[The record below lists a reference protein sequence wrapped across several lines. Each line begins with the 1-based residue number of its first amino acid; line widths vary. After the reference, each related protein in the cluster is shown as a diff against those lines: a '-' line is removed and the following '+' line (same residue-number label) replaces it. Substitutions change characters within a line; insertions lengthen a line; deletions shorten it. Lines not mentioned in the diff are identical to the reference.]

1 MSDMVSVLPA
11 TPATTAKRLST
22 LDRYLTLWI
31 FLAMAVGV
39 AAGYVIPGVEAFINQ
54 LPGRAP
60 PTSPSPSA

>member
-1 MSDMVSVLPA
+1 MTQPVLAAAPPKGQVA
-11 TPATTAKRLST
+11 RGLST

-39 AAGYVIPGVEAFINQ
+39 GLGYLCPAESNASTGSS
-54 LPGRAP
+54 RSAP